1 MIRYLPALLVSM
13 LGVAVLIPLF
23 MKLAMRLDFVDKPVP
38 DNERKVHRE
47 PIPMLAAIPMYLVFM
62 ASWFLLGN
70 PSGKKPIFI
79 AIGGLLILG
88 IGTLDDWYKTHQREF
103 PALPK
108 LIVQLS
114 AAAIAYFG
122 GIVFTGF
129 ENPFTGDYVW
139 LPGILQFLLT
149 VVWIFGVTTVINFTD
164 GLDGLAGGLS
174 AISGGTLFIVAFV
187 MNQHA
192 SALMAILLVGI
203 TLGYLR
209 FNRHPAKVFMGDAG
223 ATFLGYLLGIIAIDG
238 AFKSATLL
246 SLFIP
251 LLALGVPI
259 FDNVYVVLRRFREG
273 KPIYQADAL
282 QMHYRLKGKGMDTP
296 QTVRFIW
303 LANLCSCLAAII
315 LLLIMIR

>member
-1 MIRYLPALLVSM
+1 MIRYLPAFLLPL
-13 LGVAVLIPLF
+13 LGVVALIPLF
-23 MKLAMRLDFVDKPVP
+23 MRLAIRLDFVDKPVP
-38 DNERKVHRE
+38 GNERKVHRE

-62 ASWFLLGN
+62 ASWFLLGKPAGN
-70 PSGKKPIFI
+70 KPIFI

-88 IGTLDDWYKTHQREF
+88 IGTIDDWYKTHRREF
-103 PALPK
+103 PTLPK
-108 LIVQLS
+108 FLVQF
-114 AAAIAYFG
+114 AAATIAYFG

-129 ENPFTGDYVW
+129 ENPFTGTYIW
-139 LPGILQFLLT
+139 LPETLQFLLT
-149 VVWIFGVTTVINFTD
+149 VLWIFGVTTVINFTD

-187 MNQHA
+187 MNQHS
-192 SALMAILLVGI
+192 SALMAILLVGT

-223 ATFLGYLLGIIAIDG
+223 ATFLGYMLGIIAIDG

-259 FDNVYVVLRRFREG
+259 FDNLYVVVRRFREG
-273 KPIYQADAL
+273 KPIYQADTL
-282 QMHYRLKGKGMDTP
+282 QIHFRLKGQGMNTP
-296 QTVRFIW
+296 QAVRFIW

-315 LLLIMIR
+315 LLLIQIQ

>member
-1 MIRYLPALLVSM
+1 MLQYLPAFFISLF
-13 LGVAVLIPLF
+13 GVAALIPLF
-23 MKLAMRLDFVDKPVP
+23 MKLAVRLDFVDKPMPGV
-38 DNERKVHRE
+38 ERKVHRE
-47 PIPMLAAIPMYLVFM
+47 PIPMLAAIPMYAVFM
-62 ASWFLLGN
+62 VAWFLLGR
-70 PSGKKPIFI
+70 PSGTTPVFI
-79 AIGGLLILG
+79 AIGGLLVLG
-88 IGTLDDWYKTHQREF
+88 IGTCDDWYKTHGREF

-108 LIVQLS
+108 LLVQLL
-114 AAAIAYFG
+114 AASLAYFG

-129 ENPFTGDYVW
+129 ENPFTGAYVL

-149 VVWIFGVTTVINFTD
+149 VVWIFGVTTVINFSD

-174 AISGGTLFIVAFV
+174 AISSGTLFIVAFV

-192 SALMAILLVGI
+192 SALMAILLVGT

-223 ATFLGYLLGIIAIDG
+223 ATFLGYMLGIIAING

-259 FDNVYVVLRRFREG
+259 FDNLYVVIRRFREG

-282 QMHYRLKGKGMDTP
+282 QIHYRLKGQGMNTP
-296 QTVRFIW
+296 QAVRFIW
-303 LANLCSCLAAII
+303 LANLCSCMAAII
-315 LLLIMIR
+315 LLLIQIR

>member
-1 MIRYLPALLVSM
+1 MIRYFPALLLSL
-13 LGVAVLIPLF
+13 LGVAALIPLF
-23 MKLAMRLDFVDKPVP
+23 MKLAIRLDFVDKPVP

-47 PIPMLAAIPMYLVFM
+47 PIPMLAGIPMYLVFM
-62 ASWFLLGN
+62 AAWFMLGDHSN
-70 PSGKKPIFI
+70 KKLMSV

-88 IGTLDDWYKTHQREF
+88 IGTVDDWYKTHRREF

-108 LIVQLS
+108 FLVQIS
-114 AAAIAYFG
+114 AAALAYFG

-192 SALMAILLVGI
+192 SALMAILLVGT

-223 ATFLGYLLGIIAIDG
+223 ATFLGYILGIIAIDG

-246 SLFIP
+246 SLLIP

-259 FDNVYVVLRRFREG
+259 FDNLYVVIRRFREG
-273 KPIYQADAL
+273 KPVYQADAL
-282 QMHYRLKGKGMDTP
+282 QIHYRLKGQGMNTP
-296 QTVRFIW
+296 QAVRFIW
-303 LANLCSCLAAII
+303 LANLCSCMAAII
-315 LLLIMIR
+315 LLLLQVR